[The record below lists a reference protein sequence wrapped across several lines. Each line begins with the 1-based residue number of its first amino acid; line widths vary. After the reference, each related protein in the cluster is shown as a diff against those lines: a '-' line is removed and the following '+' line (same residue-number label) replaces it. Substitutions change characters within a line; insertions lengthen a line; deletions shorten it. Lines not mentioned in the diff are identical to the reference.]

1 MATACRPRPPWIS
14 HSAALRAPSAPAET
28 GAVSPP
34 IACRRLADADKVR
47 QLRANTTQNTKKSQ
61 HQVDSASRKKS
72 RLQRMVI
79 AKHGRGQVARG
90 TRARRRP
97 LSSYSSSM
105 PLASLKKML
114 PSGLLAHVR
123 RCAQGL
129 AAEHAV
135 AHLLQDKRQTTSRC
149 ERPAPRR
156 GEPVGPPAR
165 RPPQTQ
171 LVPRRRERSNR
182 RKSKQLKSQDTSPP
196 NPSPL

>member
-1 MATACRPRPPWIS
+1 
-14 HSAALRAPSAPAET
+14 
-28 GAVSPP
+28 
-34 IACRRLADADKVR
+34 
-47 QLRANTTQNTKKSQ
+47 
-61 HQVDSASRKKS
+61 
-72 RLQRMVI
+72 MVI

-90 TRARRRP
+90 TRAWRRP
-97 LSSYSSSM
+97 LSSFSSSM

-135 AHLLQDKRQTTSRC
+135 AHLLRGKRQTSRG
-149 ERPAPRR
+149 ERPARRR

-171 LVPRRRERSNR
+171 LVPRKA
-182 RKSKQLKSQDTSPP
+182 RKAQIASRKPTQESRLLSPKT
-196 NPSPL
+196 PLRYSGGQEKRGVFGGYPECLLCICVYCA